1 MTRTSTSTRIPTAA
15 KVTSVIALLLAGV
28 HILLTAIFN
37 VPYSDVK
44 YDVLPGRAADAY
56 IRPYFTQDYRIFAPN
71 PASSDRNL
79 WVRAWVETDA
89 GERVETDWIDVTAI
103 ELAEPYRRVLRKQL
117 TVIGAERLTGAYND
131 LTDTQREIAE
141 QNFLGTG
148 DLNPLNDA
156 LLEADDSNGA
166 EVRAFIRATNY
177 TTSYATQVAYAL
189 WGDDGE
195 ILAVQTRSVYS
206 PVIRW
211 EDRDDPNAV
220 RPDSTYTALGWRPP
234 MEWSQQDREAFART
248 FLHWAD
254 KAGVTGALAEDEGAS
269 E

>member
-1 MTRTSTSTRIPTAA
+1 
-15 KVTSVIALLLAGV
+15 
-28 HILLTAIFN
+28 
-37 VPYSDVK
+37 
-44 YDVLPGRAADAY
+44 
-56 IRPYFTQDYRIFAPN
+56 
-71 PASSDRNL
+71 
-79 WVRAWVETDA
+79 VETDD
-89 GERVETDWIDVTAI
+89 GERIETDWVDVTAI

-117 TVIGAERLTGAYND
+117 TVIGAEQLMGSYNK
-131 LTDTQREIAE
+131 LTDEQRAIAE

-156 LLEADDSNGA
+156 LVEADDSNGA

-189 WGDDGE
+189 WDDDGE

-206 PVIRW
+206 PVVRW
-211 EDRDDPNAV
+211 EERDDPNAV

-234 MEWSQQDREAFART
+234 MEWSAQDREAFART
-248 FLHWAD
+248 FLDWAE
-254 KAGVTGALAEDEGAS
+254 KAGVTGALADAEGVS